1 MASLQT
7 AGLGDM
13 RMAVEY
19 PSENHVENPFEF
31 MLEKLGWAASD
42 VSHVV
47 LPRRDRH
54 VAQAAPVVRRIT
66 AGDLRDALRKGM
78 ADVGATR
85 DDVLFIGLIYPLA
98 GLVLARLAFS
108 LDLLPLV
115 FPLASG
121 FALIGPFAAIG
132 LYELSRRREQ
142 GEHVNWLDAFGVFRS
157 PAIGSILGLGA
168 LMLALF
174 CVWLGVAYEIY
185 LATLGS
191 TPPQTVAAFERS
203 LFTTG
208 GGWAMIAAGFG
219 VGFLFAVFAF
229 AVSVVS
235 FPLLL
240 DRDVGVMTA
249 IRTSL
254 KAVAANLGVMALWG
268 AIVAGLLLLGSIPAL
283 VGLIFVVPLLGH
295 ASWHLYRKV
304 VG

>member
-1 MASLQT
+1 MA
-7 AGLGDM
+7 AE
-13 RMAVEY
+13 R

-31 MLEKLGWAASD
+31 FLEKLGWAVSD
-42 VSHVV
+42 VGRTM
-47 LPRRDRH
+47 LPRLDRH
-54 VAQAAPVVRRIT
+54 VGQAIPAVRRIG
-66 AGDLRDALRKGM
+66 AADLWDALRKGM

-108 LDLLPLV
+108 LDLLPLL

-121 FALIGPFAAIG
+121 FAIIGPFAAVG

-142 GEHVNWLDAFGVFRS
+142 GLPVTWLDAFGVFKS

-168 LMLALF
+168 VLLVLF
-174 CVWLGVAYEIY
+174 FVWLGVAWEIY
-185 LATLGS
+185 LATLGGAA
-191 TPPQTVAAFERS
+191 PQTVGAFERS

-208 GGWAMIAAGFG
+208 GGWTMIAAGIG

-229 AVSVVS
+229 AISVVS

-240 DRDVGVMTA
+240 DRDVGMTTA
-249 IRTSL
+249 VRTSL
-254 KAVAANLGVMALWG
+254 RAFAANPGTMILWG
-268 AIVAGLLLLGSIPAL
+268 AIVAVLLVLGSIPAL

-304 VG
+304 VGEADA

>member
-1 MASLQT
+1 MA
-7 AGLGDM
+7 AE
-13 RMAVEY
+13 R
-19 PSENHVENPFEF
+19 PSENHIENPFEF
-31 MLEKLGWAASD
+31 VLEKLGWAVSD
-42 VSHVV
+42 AARTM

-54 VAQAAPVVRRIT
+54 VGQAVPVVHRIELS
-66 AGDLRDALRKGM
+66 DLMDALRKGV

-108 LDLLPLV
+108 YDLLPLL

-121 FALIGPFAAIG
+121 FAIIGPFAAVG

-142 GEHVNWLDAFGVFRS
+142 GDRVTWLDAFGVFRS

-168 LMLALF
+168 ILLTLF
-174 CVWLGVAYEIY
+174 FVWLGVAYEIY

-203 LFTTG
+203 VFTTG
-208 GGWAMIAAGFG
+208 GGWTMIAAGMG

-229 AVSVVS
+229 AISVVS

-240 DRDVGVMTA
+240 DRDVGIGMA

-254 KAVAANLGVMALWG
+254 RAVAANLGVMVLWG
-268 AIVAGLLLLGSIPAL
+268 LIVAGALVLGSIPAL
-283 VGLIFVVPLLGH
+283 VGLIFVVPVLGH

-304 VG
+304 VGDA